1 MEAKHGKRPEDLGAA
16 GMCRHPLSKKVR
28 FAFILIAAYALST
41 GATARIERDNRVRH
55 AFVKEQ
61 ACPSTGKHRLPC
73 PGYQI
78 DHVWPLKCNG
88 PDILA
93 NLQWLTIEEHK
104 AKTKREA
111 KECRK

>member
-1 MEAKHGKRPEDLGAA
+1 MHGKIIASIFIAA
-16 GMCRHPLSKKVR
+16 LALSTASEAGFARSKKVLR
-28 FAFILIAAYALST
+28 
-41 GATARIERDNRVRH
+41 E
-55 AFVKEQ
+55 FVNQQ

-78 DHVWPLKCNG
+78 DHVWPLKCKG
-88 PDILA
+88 PDSVH

>member
-1 MEAKHGKRPEDLGAA
+1 MKILAILLANLAFFSAA
-16 GMCRHPLSKKVR
+16 S
-28 FAFILIAAYALST
+28 SE
-41 GATARIERDNRVRH
+41 ARIERDNRVRH
-55 AFVKEQ
+55 AFVNVQ

-78 DHVWPLKCNG
+78 DHVWPLKCKG
-88 PDILA
+88 PDIVD